1 MFIKSGYSLGQICL
15 ILLVDLMVSPVQVGH
30 ESLPGLLQAVIVFW
44 DHYTSLVQIQAR
56 EMLVHLIHE
65 LIISKIEY
73 ESTPM
78 DKRSIEDLA
87 ERIRKHDGRVVWDYD
102 EKGDSEEKDGISVPK
117 AMEFLVE
124 QVVTLFSINYPTIRE
139 DLGKTTLLWAT
150 SCPVRHLAYRSFQ
163 IFRCL
168 RTPIDQQMLA
178 GVLARLSN
186 TVSDDEFDIL
196 IFSLEILTTLR
207 TIISALDG
215 QEILNYPQLFW
226 TVCACLGSI
235 HEEEFMFTLS
245 MLEKLLDKLD
255 LSNPAVVK
263 LLRDYFPDKWEG
275 EYKGLQVLIHK
286 GIRSAV
292 CLDKSLKL
300 LEMIASLPPNELT
313 GNINDISMTILANL
327 PYYLKAFETEYR
339 EGAATVSAKNLAQ
352 VCERY
357 GWETLSSTLAYFA
370 QGRYRLRKDF
380 LAQVITSIRTYFFP
394 HLEFEILTFLLSLL
408 NNKLAWFKIQV
419 MEILCVIIP
428 DIDLRKPQYASQGP
442 DLISPLLRLLQTEF
456 CPQALKV
463 LDNVMTLTGTPMDK
477 HHLRMSMI
485 GAHSSKATRKEYAR
499 TRCLYGI
506 PEESGWSIPM
516 PAIHAAATRSNVHAV
531 FYTCTTSQSATNVEA
546 STTNVTLDGEDDNYQ
561 SNLSNFS
568 RTATLLD
575 ESQRGGN
582 MGDLVMKLDSLDD
595 FFEDDASIDTK
606 AISNTNT
613 LVDQYATPQFEA
625 RESIYDQQTLPLLH
639 KSLQQNTNGAY
650 QQSDFNDTKIPSLRD
665 AATMNPVAFITSN
678 TAPRPS
684 PPARSM
690 TSPPT
695 PQETQTSPLALAA
708 NDGQEDVFSDD
719 ETSSS
724 RAPLTDR
731 TFPNVIKPFH
741 GTRSN
746 IRSGMRRLTGG
757 TADGKERER
766 IKDLVRTQMQLQ
778 KSPKVP
784 KVPDQYL

>member
-1 MFIKSGYSLGQICL
+1 
-15 ILLVDLMVSPVQVGH
+15 MVSPVQVGR
-30 ESLPGLLQAVIVFW
+30 ESLPSLLQAVIIFW

-87 ERIRKHDGRVVWDYD
+87 ESIRRHDVRVVWDYD
-102 EKGDSEEKDGISVPK
+102 DKGNNEEKDGISVPK

-124 QVVTLFSINYPTIRE
+124 QVVALFSINYPSIRE
-139 DLGKTTLLWAT
+139 DLGKTTLVWAT

-186 TVSDDEFDIL
+186 TVSDDETDIL
-196 IFSLEILTTLR
+196 VFSLEILTTLR
-207 TIISALDG
+207 TIITSLDAH
-215 QEILNYPQLFW
+215 EILNYPQLFW
-226 TVCACLGSI
+226 TICACLGSI

-245 MLEKLLDKLD
+245 ILEKLLGKLD
-255 LSNPAVVK
+255 LNNPAVVN
-263 LLRDYFPDKWEG
+263 LLRDNFPERWEG
-275 EYKGLQVLIHK
+275 DFKGVQVLIHK
-286 GIRSAV
+286 GIRSSV

-300 LEMIASLPPNELT
+300 LEMIAVFPSSELI
-313 GNINDISMTILANL
+313 GNINDISMTVLANL
-327 PYYLKAFETEYR
+327 PCYLKAFDDEYR
-339 EGAATVSAKNLAQ
+339 EATTTTSAKTLAQ

-357 GWETLSSTLAYFA
+357 GWDNLSSTLAYFA
-370 QGRYRLRKDF
+370 QGRYRLKNDF
-380 LAQVITSIRTYFFP
+380 LAQIVTSIRTQFFP
-394 HLEFEILTFLLSLL
+394 QLEFEILTFLLSLL
-408 NNKLAWFKIQV
+408 NNQLAWFKIQV

-428 DIDLRKPQYASQGP
+428 NVDLRKPKYANQGP

-499 TRCLYGI
+499 TECLYGI

-516 PAIHAAATRSNVHAV
+516 PAIHAAMTRSNVHAV
-531 FYTCTTSQSATNVEA
+531 FFTCKTSQAANNVEA
-546 STTNVTLDGEDDNYQ
+546 STANVALYGEDDHYK
-561 SNLSNFS
+561 SNLSNLS
-568 RTATLLD
+568 RSTTLLD
-575 ESQRGGN
+575 EGQRGGN

-595 FFEDDASIDTK
+595 FFEDDASNDTK
-606 AISNTNT
+606 ATSNTNT
-613 LVDQYATPQFEA
+613 LVDHIAIPQSEA

-639 KSLQQNTNGAY
+639 KSLQQNTNGVY
-650 QQSDFNDTKIPSLRD
+650 LQSDFNDTNTSSLRD
-665 AATMNPVAFITSN
+665 ATTMNPGAFTISN
-678 TAPRPS
+678 FTPRPS
-684 PPARSM
+684 LPGRSM

-695 PQETQTSPLALAA
+695 PKENQTLSTALSPS
-708 NDGQEDVFSDD
+708 DEQKDVFSDD
-719 ETSSS
+719 ETFNS
-724 RAPLTDR
+724 RVPLIDR
-731 TFPNVIKPFH
+731 TFSIETVIKPFH
-741 GTRSN
+741 GTRSG

-784 KVPDQYL
+784 KVPDQYLQGNNRENGGGSS